1 MSGDEVDLGK
11 RKMITGATVVTGGIG
26 AACVA
31 APFVSY
37 WQPSV
42 AAQAAGAPVE
52 IDISSLQPGEK
63 TTVEWQRKPVWV
75 IRRTEEE
82 LASLQ
87 GHEASLRDPDSALS
101 SQPGYAVNATRS
113 LKPEYLVMI
122 GICTHLG
129 CSPTYAPERDLQD
142 GWTGGFF
149 CPCHG
154 GKYDLAGRVLDG
166 VPPPQNMAIP
176 PHRYLSDTVLLIGED
191 EGAA

>member
-1 MSGDEVDLGK
+1 MSDDEVDLGR
-11 RKMITGATVVTGGIG
+11 RKLITGATAITGGVG

-31 APFVSY
+31 APFAAY

-52 IDISSLQPGEK
+52 VDISKLRPGEK
-63 TTVEWQRKPVWV
+63 TTVEWQRKPVWIV
-75 IRRTEEE
+75 RRTEEE
-82 LASLQ
+82 LATLQ
-87 GHEASLRDPDSALS
+87 GHEVDLKDPENAESD
-101 SQPGYAVNATRS
+101 QPEYANNAARS

-129 CSPTYAPERDLQD
+129 CSPTYAPERELKE
-142 GWTGGFF
+142 GWNGGFF

-166 VPPPQNMAIP
+166 VPPPTNMAVP
-176 PHRYLSDTVLLIGED
+176 PYRYLSDTLLLIGED
-191 EGAA
+191 EGVA

>member
-1 MSGDEVDLGK
+1 MSGDEVDLG
-11 RKMITGATVVTGGIG
+11 RRRMVTGATVATGGIG

-52 IDISSLQPGEK
+52 VDISGLRPGEM

-75 IRRTEEE
+75 VRRTEEE
-82 LASLQ
+82 IASLESHDS
-87 GHEASLRDPDSALS
+87 GLRDPQSEES
-101 SQPGYAVNATRS
+101 EQPEYVLNATRS

-129 CSPTYAPERDLQD
+129 CSPTFSPDRDLD
-142 GWTGGFF
+142 EGWTGGFF

-166 VPPPQNMAIP
+166 VPPPLNMPVP
-176 PHRYLSDTVLLIGED
+176 PHRYL
-191 EGAA
+191 